1 MTLNF
6 NDIPSDIKN
15 LIFKTSNFNKERML
29 FLNQKRKY
37 KRIFDDCLSD
47 IVLNSEHTD
56 DPKEIL
62 ESIKSGG
69 CFGDRMD
76 MMQEFG
82 LSLEDV
88 GLSESDLY

>member
-62 ESIKSGG
+62 ESIKSRG